1 MDIQIGDI
9 LIMKKPHPCGECRFT
24 VGRVGMDLRIRC
36 NGCGR
41 EVMVARAKVEKN
53 IRRVMR
59 GGEELDRRQLAQRRL
74 SKPGCRTGRK
84 SVSSPGGGFS
94 LRGLG
99 GTQYGC

>member
-24 VGRVGMDLRIRC
+24 VGRVGMDFRIRC

-53 IRRVMR
+53 IRRVM
-59 GGEELDRRQLAQRRL
+59 QSAV
-74 SKPGCRTGRK
+74 CRNRAAGQAVK
-84 SVSSPGGGFS
+84 ACVLPAEDF
-94 LRGLG
+94 L
-99 GTQYGC
+99 